1 MSRKPYFLMSR
12 QGQLKRLKMEMSQMA
27 QTHANISTNDNH
39 SEENISFSDQE
50 MMPPIEENEFD
61 NIDQGS
67 FPRHS
72 NSPPIQ
78 PSTASSENYSV
89 YHNLLEEH
97 PLSDSDHENQV
108 NPVDINDSFINNLR
122 HWALKY
128 QVTHVAINALLN
140 ILKNHNCFDLPA
152 DARSLLKTPENV
164 ITRIVEPGHYSHIG
178 LEKNLRK
185 IWEFVT
191 ENESEINLLINIDG
205 VPLFKSSSMEF
216 WPILGL
222 VSNIP
227 SIKSVVFPI
236 GVYCG
241 TKKPSS
247 CTSFMEEFVSE
258 IVNLISSGLTIS
270 GKNIKVAIKGFV
282 CDTPAKSFLLGVK
295 GHTGYYSCTK
305 CKQPGVYLQNRMTFP
320 ECDASLRT
328 HEEFIQMA
336 DEDFQHI
343 QTPLTAIPGIHFI
356 KSFPLDYM
364 HLVCLGVVRTL
375 IYLWMFGPVPLK
387 LPRLILNNI
396 STDLVALAKHMPL
409 EFNRKPRSLDEVK
422 RWKAT
427 EFRQF
432 LLYTG
437 PLVLLKLRSEYLS
450 YYENFLS
457 LTVSMSILLNP
468 EYCFEYNDYARNL
481 LKHFV
486 KTFINIYGS
495 QMATYNLHGLIHLS
509 DDVFEFGALD
519 SCSAFPFENF
529 LQVFKKNIRKGDKPL
544 QQIIKRYYT
553 MANFVIVKFVDED
566 DAPGI
571 IASNW
576 IVNDCSC
583 YYPNVRTEE
592 LKDKLLK
599 KKAEPEPGD
608 TWTQYKIKILK
619 YYETYAEA
627 RIHLK
632 KAEETSNLD
641 SDEEVR
647 KRKRKIRNVYL
658 PEDFGENSGDEFPTL
673 KMTKTQPLKKK
684 EINLSKYPIPPK
696 PKPIAKLN
704 TLVDQAGAEKIKKSS
719 NTTESNCPLIIVP
732 AGDYTYVEADIAEVS
747 SDMAE
752 DADLARNY
760 CSNET
765 VDFPL
770 VPEVIDADIAEFAN
784 NGPIQR
790 NLTVNNPNVTTSS
803 SPTHKRDVTNCV
815 MGCPISKQ
823 FGIQQTHLI
832 QVVTDL
838 AKQMVDLNR
847 KVDLLLGKHAADACI
862 VPTEENLAISELLAS
877 LPVKDDA
884 SFCHFNE
891 QLEISRNKQAVMS
904 FLAGIGGRNI
914 RSLTTNILRRILQ
927 DEVAELYSLTGKQMK
942 NSNKKTFLKTET
954 CKIIFQICKKVFE
967 DATENN
973 LKEIISDWLNQA
985 KVRTTRRKTK
995 Q

>member
-1 MSRKPYFLMSR
+1 MSVQKPQWWPQCTTIRLRKGMEVNKDFHGVANDWKIKISQAGQKLKNAAPAHFGVILAALKCEFGRPQDKPSMSRKPYFLMSR

-432 LLYTG
+432 LLHARGMVILCEEFAT
-437 PLVLLKLRSEYLS
+437 K
-450 YYENFLS
+450 ENFFDAPLIES
-457 LTVSMSILLNP
+457 SSI
-468 EYCFEYNDYARNL
+468 
-481 LKHFV
+481 
-486 KTFINIYGS
+486 G
-495 QMATYNLHGLIHLS
+495 IH
-509 DDVFEFGALD
+509 V
-519 SCSAFPFENF
+519 
-529 LQVFKKNIRKGDKPL
+529 
-544 QQIIKRYYT
+544 
-553 MANFVIVKFVDED
+553 D

-599 KKAEPEPGD
+599 KKAEPEP
-608 TWTQYKIKILK
+608 
-619 YYETYAEA
+619 ETYAEA

-732 AGDYTYVEADIAEVS
+732 AGDYTYA
-747 SDMAE
+747 
-752 DADLARNY
+752 
-760 CSNET
+760 
-765 VDFPL
+765 

-891 QLEISRNKQAVMS
+891 QLEIK
-904 FLAGIGGRNI
+904 
-914 RSLTTNILRRILQ
+914 
-927 DEVAELYSLTGKQMK
+927 
-942 NSNKKTFLKTET
+942 
-954 CKIIFQICKKVFE
+954 ICKKVFE

-985 KVRTTRRKTK
+985 KVRTTRR
-995 Q
+995 